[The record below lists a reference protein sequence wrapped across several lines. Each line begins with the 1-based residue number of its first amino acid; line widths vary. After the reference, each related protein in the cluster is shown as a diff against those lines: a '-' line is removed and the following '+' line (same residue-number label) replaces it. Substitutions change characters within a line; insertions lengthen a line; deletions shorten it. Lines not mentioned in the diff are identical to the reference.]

1 MKTWLRQHRQALAA
15 AVGKLAAHKS
25 AAILNALVIGIALS
39 LPAGGYALLASL
51 RNVTLGAA
59 LEPQLSVFLHN
70 HTKRPEADA
79 LGLKLKGDARVNG
92 VRFVPREQ
100 ALKELQATEGLAEVV
115 AALSRNP
122 LPDAFVVRPKRTDST
137 DSTGGTGNADAAVLD
152 ALATELRAMPGV
164 AHVQVDSA
172 WARRLGALAGTA
184 RLAIALLAALLAFGL
199 VAITFNTIRLQI
211 LTQRAEIEIS
221 KLIGATDAFIR
232 RPFFYLGALQGLA
245 GGLLALAI
253 LGASLAA
260 LNIGVSELA
269 ASYGSSFRLVFLDS
283 GDAVAVVL
291 FTATLGWF
299 GALISVSK
307 YLLEIEPK

>member
-1 MKTWLRQHRQALAA
+1 MRTWLRQHRQALAA
-15 AVGKLAAHKS
+15 ALGKLAAQKS
-25 AAILNALVIGIALS
+25 AAALNAVVIGIALS

-51 RNVTLGAA
+51 RNITLGAA
-59 LEPQLSVFLHN
+59 LEPQLSVFLRAEG
-70 HTKRPEADA
+70 KRPEADA
-79 LGLKLKGDARVNG
+79 LGARLKADARVG
-92 VRFVPREQ
+92 EVRFVPREQ
-100 ALKELQATEGLAEVV
+100 ALKELQATEGMSEVL
-115 AALSRNP
+115 AALGRNP
-122 LPDAFVVRPKRTDST
+122 LPDAFVVRPKTP
-137 DSTGGTGNADAAVLD
+137 DAAALE
-152 ALATELRAMPGV
+152 ALAADLRAVPAV

-184 RLAIALLAALLAFGL
+184 RLAIAVLAALLAFGL

-245 GGLLALAI
+245 GGMVALAI

-260 LNIGVSELA
+260 LNVGVSDLA
-269 ASYGSSFRLVFLDS
+269 SSYGSSFRLVFLEP
-283 GDAVAVVL
+283 GDALAVLL
-291 FTATLGWF
+291 FSALLGWL
-299 GALISVSK
+299 GAYLSVSR

>member
-1 MKTWLRQHRQALAA
+1 MKTWLRQHRQAIAA
-15 AVGKLAAHKS
+15 AFGKLAAQK
-25 AAILNALVIGIALS
+25 AAAALNAVVIGIALS
-39 LPAGGYALLASL
+39 LPAGGYALLSSL

-59 LEPQLSVFLHN
+59 LEPQLSVFLRAEI
-70 HTKRPEADA
+70 KRPETDA
-79 LGLKLKGDARVNG
+79 LGARLKADARAG
-92 VRFVPREQ
+92 DVRFVSREQ
-100 ALKELQATEGLAEVV
+100 ALKELQATEGLAEVI

-122 LPDAFVVRPKRTDST
+122 LPDAFVVRPKLT
-137 DSTGGTGNADAAVLD
+137 DAAALD
-152 ALATELRAMPGV
+152 ALATELRGMPGV

-199 VAITFNTIRLQI
+199 VAITFNTIRLQV

-245 GGLLALAI
+245 GGLIALAI

-269 ASYGSSFRLVFLDS
+269 SSYGSSFRLAFLGA
-283 GDAVAVVL
+283 GDALAVVL
-291 FTATLGWF
+291 FSAALGWF
-299 GALISVSK
+299 GAFLSVSK

>member
-1 MKTWLRQHRQALAA
+1 MKTWLRQHRQAIAA
-15 AVGKLAAHKS
+15 AFGKLAAQKS
-25 AAILNALVIGIALS
+25 AALLNALVIGIALS
-39 LPAGGYALLASL
+39 LPAGGYALLSSL

-59 LEPQLSVFLHN
+59 LEPQLSVFLHGE
-70 HTKRPEADA
+70 TKRPEAEA
-79 LGLKLKGDARVNG
+79 LGLRLKGDARVRD
-92 VRFVPREQ
+92 VRFVSREQ

-115 AALSRNP
+115 AALNRNP
-122 LPDAFVVRPKRTDST
+122 LPDAFVVRPKL
-137 DSTGGTGNADAAVLD
+137 ADAALLD
-152 ALATELRAMPGV
+152 ALAKDLRSMPRV

-245 GGLLALAI
+245 GGALALAI
-253 LGASLAA
+253 LWGSLAA
-260 LNIGVSELA
+260 LNVGVAELA
-269 ASYGSSFRLVFLDS
+269 ASYGSDFRLAFLAP
-283 GDAVAVVL
+283 GDALAVAL
-291 FTATLGWF
+291 FSAGLGWF
-299 GALISVSK
+299 GAYLSVSR